1 MLINHGKEG
10 KTTRKSKLEN
20 NVKLKKCSTGKKN
33 SEVLHVHM
41 FFVVEKETSVE
52 ERKGKL

>member
-1 MLINHGKEG
+1 MQY
-10 KTTRKSKLEN
+10 R
-20 NVKLKKCSTGKKN
+20 KKN